1 MPILP
6 SASASASP
14 KATHVPVFKAAP
26 CVDSYAEFPQSSFC
40 KLPLSLESGFDIE
53 TDHQQIA
60 NALQSQFRIKQ
71 QFKEQQQDQKQQLQH
86 HETGLETLTFPSVQ
100 EPSRLSHGGNTNKSN
115 KSQLIANDST
125 SISRSNFVNGSMVS
139 IRSEQ
144 QLCQLY
150 NAQQHSDYIIS
161 DYMDK
166 IATRIS
172 LLETELKF
180 AWRALDLLSNEYGKI
195 WTRLEK
201 LENISLE
208 QQSVL
213 NNLMEL
219 IAAAKQQQTD
229 LEIGLDRELEVDLDF
244 NVKAPF
250 GSYVEV
256 DNLSDESQKL
266 EEIMD
271 GHSHAFM
278 DDLFVDDDRYG
289 VALGPDEHDAANDEL
304 FPTNSSAEFQPTKRV
319 DSWQGQ
325 ESGLR
330 NEALEKLYS
339 DSNLLIYEQQQIM
352 ANNARAQLLQEFL
365 NGQRVLE
372 EVSSASTLDTIKQS
386 TKAKKNC
393 TSTANTLAALSTSNE
408 VDEIVDKV
416 QFFHLAANKTGQGG
430 NEVVPIEDTGGTGT
444 GTGEPQAQTVAEVN
458 ETFYKNLNEAYRQNN
473 LTSEISN
480 MERLLKQS
488 ETSTEHI
495 TTPAFFNL
503 SAGPNASSSL
513 MMIYEGNE
521 EDNHDIDKDIAERI
535 KTSVATSTTNL
546 SETEHREPRKSL
558 RKKKHRK
565 NEMDMINNL
574 KSILAKTSNSNMTLD
589 TDYINIC
596 KPMQESNLFLYSERE
611 NRCSITSSSSE
622 ESGNANGETVA
633 ILDAMTDI
641 MIREIN
647 KIRGLESL
655 SAPQILQLRQTI
667 RTEQEFFEKLNQVD
681 KNLTLLLLNPVTMT
695 EELQRLRVMEIDE
708 KFNLVMKKFDK
719 NIDTLKKLVGNSFE
733 SYKTNTIASSVP
745 KLFKDPKTLN
755 SLKETDYSEHLM
767 RNNSDLDEQLKL
779 IETQETEINRKKNKE
794 EIVNLQKHEIDVN
807 QSNVIYNTEPH
818 AHVDKLSL
826 SNESFSIYN
835 QDEYIRSLKKSLE
848 RHNSMLF
855 LLHLQ
860 NPEKHKATATANLD
874 DFLLG
879 TTSPPPPAPNDNL
892 FDVEQ
897 PLVDPFTVKP
907 ELQHQQPQ
915 QKSDLDLSSVNGWSL
930 HSPVALHN
938 GIQHKYNDLTR
949 EMIQMMIE
957 AGNNRNMF
965 EQESKVNNHIFSEEN
980 LNYIHELSKNIP
992 ICSAYENKSMFN
1004 ANSMTQINPTMFVV
1018 NDRLH
1023 CDENHHESAVI
1034 SSRKT
1039 KCRIPDLLKNES
1051 QSHVTDEHTSG
1062 NYQETDIDVD
1072 LAVDHRRKP
1081 HLTDRL
1087 VFYPSTNGIADYNS
1101 SNNLA
1106 YLGLESFDNNRHMH
1120 NESNR
1125 KSTEGHAGST
1135 NSYSPNISIKRQM
1148 LGKSPK
1154 VWNKI
1159 SNFLPE
1165 NLKLSRSMRYKSRS
1179 QSLPGSIV
1187 VQEKDSQMQGRGQA
1201 SSYPLVAT
1209 NLELSKRI
1217 QKLPMRNMRSAGTIT
1232 APDPPD
1238 EAPFSVAIKTQAKHK
1253 KRSFSLKMNH
1263 LMQKAKTYKR
1273 HSFGLRPVSSISEP
1287 EMSLTNYILPND
1299 NDSPS
1304 SDNHS
1309 ENNDIERDD
1318 DKELEGRL
1326 NVDFYDS
1333 PDNYGGDDMGKNL
1346 FAVVGDIK
1354 KTNADMPEIFVDSN
1368 EIVKL
1373 NEPPQS
1379 AASSTSV
1386 FINIVEDEN
1395 VAYPFHTTE
1404 CSTLNITSEEKIPT
1418 RTSVSSPKLNNWVQ
1432 QQHSLDIPSNRDDDD
1447 NRSQY
1452 SGRTLSSSRRQS
1464 TEDSIDTDDEYFCY
1478 ELRQLEELEKQTVAE
1493 SQLEMDV
1500 GQALN
1505 EDESTE
1511 DAVLFT
1517 QIGQLTK
1524 NESTFYVNK
1533 SNENE
1538 SLFSQIGQLTICD
1551 SLLYNPLD
1559 LHPDEN
1565 VKKKMLVVLSELKSV
1580 VRVEPDIETLDQ
1592 SVDADNDKNMDVKK
1606 PNLAQKCAQVL
1617 DIHSAWQDNNFEVQL
1632 PMISNYPET
1641 NCVDYGGNSQDWQED
1656 KRVLETLTDTKIRND
1671 QIRQGP
1677 SSSSSQSLSYSEE
1690 EYDAINKQTAQ
1701 SHLENVDV
1709 DSLHEDLSSGAT
1721 SGPDSPAGFSDEI
1734 EEDDSINGPLS
1745 EAGLMK
1751 NSESISM
1758 FAGSTQLKSELP
1770 NAIQLD
1776 PQEHVKNTKASVNNN
1791 NILEQSDQ
1799 LNVEDS
1805 QVVNTENSSAN
1816 TANAG
1821 SSKWKL
1827 LKTLKERKIEEKNNQ
1842 DKIKEEELAKEN
1854 KKVMWL

>member
-14 KATHVPVFKAAP
+14 KASHVPVFKAAP
-26 CVDSYAEFPQSSFC
+26 CLDSYDEFPQSSFR
-40 KLPLSLESGFDIE
+40 KLPLSLESGFDIA

-71 QFKEQQQDQKQQLQH
+71 QFKEQQQEQKLQH
-86 HETGLETLTFPSVQ
+86 HDTDLETLAFPAVQ
-100 EPSRLSHGGNTNKSN
+100 DLKEPPSRLAHGGHIN
-115 KSQLIANDST
+115 KSQLIGNDSM
-125 SISRSNFVNGSMVS
+125 SISRSNLVNGSMVS

-213 NNLMEL
+213 SNLMGL

-229 LEIGLDRELEVDLDF
+229 LEIDLDRELELDLDF

-250 GSYVEV
+250 GSFVEV

-266 EEIMD
+266 EVIMD
-271 GHSHAFM
+271 EHSHAFM
-278 DDLFVDDDRYG
+278 DDLFVDDDG
-289 VALGPDEHDAANDEL
+289 FAVALGPDERDATNDEL
-304 FPTNSSAEFQPTKRV
+304 FLNNSNAEMQNNKRV
-319 DSWQGQ
+319 DSWQAQ
-325 ESGLR
+325 ETKLQ

-352 ANNARAQLLQEFL
+352 ANNARAQLFQEFL

-372 EVSSASTLDTIKQS
+372 EVSSGTTLDTIKS
-386 TKAKKNC
+386 SAKAKKNSTN
-393 TSTANTLAALSTSNE
+393 TSNTLGALSTSNE
-408 VDEIVDKV
+408 VDEIVEKV

-444 GTGEPQAQTVAEVN
+444 ATGTGTGEPQPQIVADVD

-495 TTPAFFNL
+495 TTPAFLNL
-503 SAGPNASSSL
+503 SMARNSTSSL

-521 EDNHDIDKDIAERI
+521 EDNQDLDKDIAKLT
-535 KTSVATSTTNL
+535 KTSVITTTSTNAI
-546 SETEHREPRKSL
+546 EATEHREPRKSL

-574 KSILAKTSNSNMTLD
+574 KSILAKASNSNMTLN
-589 TDYINIC
+589 TDYMNIC
-596 KPMQESNLFLYSERE
+596 KPNQESNLFLYAERE

-633 ILDAMTDI
+633 ILDVMTDI

-667 RTEQEFFEKLNQVD
+667 RTEQAFFEKLNQVD

-733 SYKTNTIASSVP
+733 SYKKNTILSAAP
-745 KLFKDPKTLN
+745 ELIKDPKTLN
-755 SLKETDYSEHLM
+755 SLKENDYSEHLM

-779 IETQETEINRKKNKE
+779 LETQETEINRKKNQE
-794 EIVNLQKHEIDVN
+794 ELANFHKHDIDVN
-807 QSNVIYNTEPH
+807 QSKVVYNNE
-818 AHVDKLSL
+818 LSL
-826 SNESFSIYN
+826 SNESSSSIYN
-835 QDEYIRSLKKSLE
+835 QDDYIRSLKKSLE

-860 NPEKHKATATANLD
+860 NPDKHKAATTTANLD

-892 FDVEQ
+892 FDVDQ
-897 PLVDPFTVKP
+897 PLSVDPFTVKL
-907 ELQHQQPQ
+907 ELQHRQQQSQ
-915 QKSDLDLSSVNGWSL
+915 QKSDSGLSSMSGWSL
-930 HSPVALHN
+930 NSPVVRS
-938 GIQHKYNDLTR
+938 KYNDLSV

-957 AGNNRNMF
+957 ADNNKHMF

-992 ICSAYENKSMFN
+992 ICSAYENKSIFN
-1004 ANSMTQINPTMFVV
+1004 ANAMNQATNSKMYTV
-1018 NDRLH
+1018 NDSLH
-1023 CDENHHESAVI
+1023 WDEHRADI

-1039 KCRIPDLLKNES
+1039 NCRIPDLLKNEN
-1051 QSHVTDEHTSG
+1051 QSRQTSG
-1062 NYQETDIDVD
+1062 GGYQETDIDIDIDLGVD
-1072 LAVDHRRKP
+1072 QDQSRRKP

-1106 YLGLESFDNNRHMH
+1106 YLGLERFDNHMHMNRH

-1125 KSTEGHAGST
+1125 KSTEAAST
-1135 NSYSPNISIKRQM
+1135 NLPSPKRQM

-1154 VWNKI
+1154 VWNKL
-1159 SNFLPE
+1159 SNLLPD
-1165 NLKLSRSMRYKSRS
+1165 NLKLKRSMRYNSRS
-1179 QSLPGSIV
+1179 QSLPGSSIV
-1187 VQEKDSQMQGRGQA
+1187 VEVEGKDSQIQGRGQA
-1201 SSYPLVAT
+1201 SSYPLVATTT

-1217 QKLPMRNMRSAGTIT
+1217 QKLPMRIMRSAGSNT
-1232 APDPPD
+1232 P
-1238 EAPFSVAIKTQAKHK
+1238 EQVPFSVAIKTQAKHK

-1273 HSFGLRPVSSISEP
+1273 HSFGLRHVSSISEP
-1287 EMSLTNYILPND
+1287 EMNLEDFNSPND

-1318 DKELEGRL
+1318 DMELEGQL

-1333 PDNYGGDDMGKNL
+1333 RDNYAGDDVGKNL

-1354 KTNADMPEIFVDSN
+1354 KNNADMPEIFVDSN
-1368 EIVKL
+1368 EIVGL
-1373 NEPPQS
+1373 DDVPPQP
-1379 AASSTSV
+1379 AANSTAI
-1386 FINIVEDEN
+1386 FINVVEDEN
-1395 VAYPFHTTE
+1395 AVYTFNTTE
-1404 CSTLNITSEEKIPT
+1404 CSTLNIKSEEKTPT
-1418 RTSVSSPKLNNWVQ
+1418 RRIPKLNNWVQ

-1493 SQLEMDV
+1493 AQLEMDV

-1505 EDESTE
+1505 GGDD

-1524 NESTFYVNK
+1524 NESAYYVNK

-1538 SLFSQIGQLTICD
+1538 SLFSQIGQFSICD
-1551 SLLYNPLD
+1551 SLLYDPLD
-1559 LHPDEN
+1559 LQPDES
-1565 VKKKMLVVLSELKSV
+1565 VKKKMLAVLSELKCV
-1580 VRVEPDIETLDQ
+1580 VRVEPDINTLDQ
-1592 SVDADNDKNMDVKK
+1592 SVDSDNDKDMGVKK
-1606 PNLAQKCAQVL
+1606 PNIAEKCAQVL
-1617 DIHSAWQDNNFEVQL
+1617 DIHSAWQDNNFELQL
-1632 PMISNYPET
+1632 PIILNEPET
-1641 NCVDYGGNSQDWQED
+1641 NSQDWQQD
-1656 KRVLETLTDTKIRND
+1656 KRVLQTSSTDTKIRNV

-1677 SSSSSQSLSYSEE
+1677 PSSSSQSLSYTSEDE
-1690 EYDAINKQTAQ
+1690 DDAIQKPTAQ
-1701 SHLENVDV
+1701 AEFENVDV
-1709 DSLHEDLSSGAT
+1709 DSLHDDLSSGAT
-1721 SGPDSPAGFSDEI
+1721 SGPDSPAELSDEL
-1734 EEDDSINGPLS
+1734 EEDEDSINATPT
-1745 EAGLMK
+1745 EAGEMK
-1751 NSESISM
+1751 NTESISD
-1758 FAGSTQLKSELP
+1758 FAEATKFEGESPKAQV
-1770 NAIQLD
+1770 
-1776 PQEHVKNTKASVNNN
+1776 HVNNTKERVNNN
-1791 NILEQSDQ
+1791 NVLDQSDQ
-1799 LNVEDS
+1799 LNVDDS
-1805 QVVNTENSSAN
+1805 QLVN
-1816 TANAG
+1816 TANSSPNTAIAG

-1827 LKTLKERKIEEKNNQ
+1827 LKTLKERKIEERNNQ
-1842 DKIKEEELAKEN
+1842 DKIKEELAKEN
-1854 KKVMWL
+1854 KKVM

>member
-1 MPILP
+1 M
-6 SASASASP
+6 
-14 KATHVPVFKAAP
+14 
-26 CVDSYAEFPQSSFC
+26 
-40 KLPLSLESGFDIE
+40 PLSLESGFDIA

-71 QFKEQQQDQKQQLQH
+71 QFKEQQKQQEQKQ
-86 HETGLETLTFPSVQ
+86 HETELETRTFASVQ
-100 EPSRLSHGGNTNKSN
+100 DLPEPAARLAH
-115 KSQLIANDST
+115 KSQLMGKDSM
-125 SISRSNFVNGSMVS
+125 SMSRSNLVNGSMVS

-213 NNLMEL
+213 SNLMGL

-229 LEIGLDRELEVDLDF
+229 LEIDLDRDLELDLDF

-250 GSYVEV
+250 GSFVEV

-266 EEIMD
+266 EVIMD
-271 GHSHAFM
+271 GHGHPFM
-278 DDLFVDDDRYG
+278 DDLFVDDEG
-289 VALGPDEHDAANDEL
+289 FAVDERDAANDEL
-304 FPTNSSAEFQPTKRV
+304 FLHDSNGEKRL
-319 DSWQGQ
+319 DSWQPQ
-325 ESGLR
+325 ETALQ

-372 EVSSASTLDTIKQS
+372 EVSAATTLDTIKS
-386 TKAKKNC
+386 SAKAMK
-393 TSTANTLAALSTSNE
+393 SGANTSNTLGALSTSSE
-408 VDEIVDKV
+408 VDEIVEKV

-444 GTGEPQAQTVAEVN
+444 VTVEPQAEVD

-495 TTPAFFNL
+495 TTPAAAFLNR
-503 SAGPNASSSL
+503 NATSSL

-521 EDNHDIDKDIAERI
+521 EDNQELDKDIA
-535 KTSVATSTTNL
+535 KLTSAAVTTTTATTTNA
-546 SETEHREPRKSL
+546 TEQREPRKSL

-574 KSILAKTSNSNMTLD
+574 KSILAKASNANMTLN
-589 TDYINIC
+589 TDYMNIC
-596 KPMQESNLFLYSERE
+596 KPSQESNLFLFAERE

-622 ESGNANGETVA
+622 ESGETVA

-667 RTEQEFFEKLNQVD
+667 RTEQAFFEKLNQVD

-695 EELQRLRVMEIDE
+695 EELQRLRVLEVEE

-733 SYKTNTIASSVP
+733 SYKRHTILAETKS
-745 KLFKDPKTLN
+745 LN
-755 SLKETDYSEHLM
+755 ALKENEYSEHLL

-779 IETQETEINRKKNKE
+779 LETQETEINRKKNQE
-794 EIVNLQKHEIDVN
+794 EFVNLHKHEMDVN
-807 QSNVIYNTEPH
+807 QSKVAY
-818 AHVDKLSL
+818 
-826 SNESFSIYN
+826 ESSASIYN

-860 NPEKHKATATANLD
+860 NPDKHKAAATTTANLD

-879 TTSPPPPAPNDNL
+879 TTSPPPPAPNDNI
-892 FDVEQ
+892 FDVDQ
-897 PLVDPFTVKP
+897 PSLDPFTVKL
-907 ELQHQQPQ
+907 ELEHRQP
-915 QKSDLDLSSVNGWSL
+915 KSDSGLSSMSGGWSL
-930 HSPVALHN
+930 NSPVVQSN
-938 GIQHKYNDLTR
+938 YNDLTV

-957 AGNNRNMF
+957 ADNNKHMLI
-965 EQESKVNNHIFSEEN
+965 EQESKMNNQHIFSEEN
-980 LNYIHELSKNIP
+980 LNYIHELSKNMP
-992 ICSAYENKSMFN
+992 ICSAYENKSIFN
-1004 ANSMTQINPTMFVV
+1004 P

-1023 CDENHHESAVI
+1023 WHEPPAEVS
-1034 SSRKT
+1034 T
-1039 KCRIPDLLKNES
+1039 CRIPDLLKNEAP
-1051 QSHVTDEHTSG
+1051 QTTASG
-1062 NYQETDIDVD
+1062 GYQETDIDLD
-1072 LAVDHRRKP
+1072 LDLDLEQTRRKP
-1081 HLTDRL
+1081 LLTDRL

-1106 YLGLESFDNNRHMH
+1106 YLGLERHMH
-1120 NESNR
+1120 RHNESTQ
-1125 KSTEGHAGST
+1125 KSTEVAAT
-1135 NSYSPNISIKRQM
+1135 NSPKRQM

-1154 VWNKI
+1154 VWNKL
-1159 SNFLPE
+1159 SNLLPE
-1165 NLKLSRSMRYKSRS
+1165 NLKLKRSMRYNSRS
-1179 QSLPGSIV
+1179 QSLPGSSIV
-1187 VQEKDSQMQGRGQA
+1187 EVEEARNRKEDSQMKGRGQA

-1209 NLELSKRI
+1209 SSKNLELSKRME
-1217 QKLPMRNMRSAGTIT
+1217 KLPMRIMRSA
-1232 APDPPD
+1232 
-1238 EAPFSVAIKTQAKHK
+1238 EQVPFSVAIKAQAKHK

-1273 HSFGLRPVSSISEP
+1273 QSFGLRHVSSISEP
-1287 EMSLTNYILPND
+1287 EMSLEQDLNSPND
-1299 NDSPS
+1299 NDSPT
-1304 SDNHS
+1304 SDS
-1309 ENNDIERDD
+1309 ETNDMERDEDVDLYDNND
-1318 DKELEGRL
+1318 
-1326 NVDFYDS
+1326 V
-1333 PDNYGGDDMGKNL
+1333 GGNNL

-1354 KTNADMPEIFVDSN
+1354 KNNADMPEIFVESN
-1368 EIVKL
+1368 EIVGA
-1373 NEPPQS
+1373 PQP
-1379 AASSTSV
+1379 AANSTAI
-1386 FINIVEDEN
+1386 FINVVEEEQ
-1395 VAYPFHTTE
+1395 T
-1404 CSTLNITSEEKIPT
+1404 TLNITSEERTPT
-1418 RTSVSSPKLNNWVQ
+1418 RRSPKLNNWVQ
-1432 QQHSLDIPSNRDDDD
+1432 QQQSLDIPSNRDDDD

-1493 SQLEMDV
+1493 AQLEMAHN
-1500 GQALN
+1500 GG
-1505 EDESTE
+1505 EDD

-1524 NESTFYVNK
+1524 HESAK

-1551 SLLYNPLD
+1551 SLLYDPLD
-1559 LHPDEN
+1559 LQPDES
-1565 VKKKMLVVLSELKSV
+1565 VKKKMLQVLTELKCV
-1580 VRVEPDIETLDQ
+1580 VRVEPDINTLDT
-1592 SVDADNDKNMDVKK
+1592 AEEGKEDKDMDVDVKK
-1606 PNLAQKCAQVL
+1606 LKCAQVL
-1617 DIHSAWQDNNFEVQL
+1617 DIHSAWQDNNFELQL
-1632 PMISNYPET
+1632 PMPET
-1641 NCVDYGGNSQDWQED
+1641 NAQQWQQDKIILQ
-1656 KRVLETLTDTKIRND
+1656 TD
-1671 QIRQGP
+1671 QSRQGP
-1677 SSSSSQSLSYSEE
+1677 PSSSSQSLSYTSEE
-1690 EYDAINKQTAQ
+1690 EDNAVQKPEAQ
-1701 SHLENVDV
+1701 VEFDNV

-1721 SGPDSPAGFSDEI
+1721 SGPDSPAELSDELEE
-1734 EEDDSINGPLS
+1734 EEDEESINATPT
-1745 EAGLMK
+1745 EAGELKEM
-1751 NSESISM
+1751 NDESIND
-1758 FAGSTQLKSELP
+1758 FATQFEGD
-1770 NAIQLD
+1770 A
-1776 PQEHVKNTKASVNNN
+1776 QEYVNNTKESVNNN
-1791 NILEQSDQ
+1791 NVLDPSDQ
-1799 LNVEDS
+1799 LKVEA
-1805 QVVNTENSSAN
+1805 NSSPN
-1816 TANAG
+1816 TAIAG

-1854 KKVMWL
+1854 KKVM